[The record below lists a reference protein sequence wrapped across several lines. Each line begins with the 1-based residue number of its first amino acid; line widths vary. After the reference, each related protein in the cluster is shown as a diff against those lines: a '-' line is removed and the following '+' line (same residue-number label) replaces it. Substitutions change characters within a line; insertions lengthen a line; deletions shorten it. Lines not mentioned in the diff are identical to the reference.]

1 MDLDTLV
8 QRAKEKDPNAFDII
22 YRTYYPK
29 MVGICMNIIREDRAT
44 VDDLVHDAFIMA
56 FVSIGS
62 LRDNTKFSEWLTT
75 IVRNV
80 SLKHIEQRDR
90 IRIQPISSINAEDV
104 VLVDSS
110 SSPESDLNHKE
121 LLELISLLPEGYR
134 NILRLSVIEG
144 FSHKEIAEMLGIEPH
159 SSSSQ
164 LSRAKRFLKSMIA
177 GRMVGFIALIL
188 VPLTL
193 YFMFRQEKEQ
203 PKEIA
208 APLQLPQRGE
218 NNLNISHRDNCPLEA
233 EHSGRVSVQAPKVIE
248 RAALAKM
255 AGDSVLPSDTDSLLV
270 NPESNISHDIL
281 ITKTAEDSLDANIKD
296 SININI
302 ERIFPEI
309 NITEEHRRKSKKW
322 QFLAAGSLG
331 PALAQNVYR
340 LFAVNSSSSVLPEP
354 DTPLPN
360 YIHTWEEYCRYLK
373 AVASPNAS
381 ADTLALIEIAEHS
394 TGEITQREH
403 HDRPITFGISL
414 TKSLGRKWN
423 LETGIQYSLLNSQFY
438 MGDRDTIVDTQK
450 VHYLGIPLRVSY
462 NWTNYKRL
470 SMYSSFG
477 VTLHIPVYGKVDSR
491 YYISSQNAYSGT
503 KYFTPSLQWQ
513 TGVSLGLQYNFAPHT
528 SLFAEPTFNWFIP
541 SGSEIHTIWTEHPIM
556 FTCPFGIRITW

>member
-1 MDLDTLV
+1 MDLDTLI
-8 QRAKEKDPNAFDII
+8 QRAKEKDPKAFETI

-29 MVGICMNIIREDRAT
+29 MVGVCMNIIKEDKAT
-44 VDDLVHDAFIMA
+44 ANDLVHDAFIMA

-80 SLKHIEQRDR
+80 SLKHIEQRNR
-90 IRIQPISSINAEDV
+90 IRIQPISSINAEDMV
-104 VLVDSS
+104 FVDPS

-121 LLELISLLPEGYR
+121 LLELISLLPEGYSK
-134 NILRLSVIEG
+134 ILRLSVIEG

-164 LSRAKRFLKSMIA
+164 LSRAKRFLKSMIVGRIA
-177 GRMVGFIALIL
+177 GIIVLIL

-193 YFMFRQEKEQ
+193 YFMFRQEKGQ
-203 PKEIA
+203 QKDIA

-218 NNLNISHRDNCPLEA
+218 NVNISHRDNSPLEA
-233 EHSGRVSVQAPKVIE
+233 EHSGSISIKAPKVLE
-248 RAALAKM
+248 RV
-255 AGDSVLPSDTDSLLV
+255 VLTKLTESAVLLPDTDSLLV
-270 NPESNISHDIL
+270 VPESNISHDML
-281 ITKTAEDSLDANIKD
+281 ITETTEVSLDTEIKN

-302 ERIFPEI
+302 DRILPEI
-309 NITEEHRRKSKKW
+309 NIIEEHKRKSKKW

-340 LFAVNSSSSVLPEP
+340 LFAVNSSSSALPEP

-360 YIHTWEEYCRYLK
+360 YVRTWEEYCRYLK

-394 TGEITQREH
+394 TGEIRQREH

-414 TKSLGRKWN
+414 TKSLGRKWS

-470 SMYSSFG
+470 SMYSSLG
-477 VTLHIPVYGKVDSR
+477 VTMHIPVYGKVDSR
-491 YYISSQNAYSGT
+491 YYVSSQNSYSGS
-503 KYFTPSLQWQ
+503 KNLSPSLQWQ
-513 TGVSLGLQYNFAPHT
+513 MGVSLGLQYKFAPHT
-528 SLFAEPTFNWFIP
+528 SIFAEPTFNWFIP
-541 SGSEIHTIWTEHPIM
+541 SGSEIHTVWTEHPIM

>member
-1 MDLDTLV
+1 MDLDTLI
-8 QRAKEKDPNAFDII
+8 QRAKEKDPKAFETI
-22 YRTYYPK
+22 YWTYYPK
-29 MVGICMNIIREDRAT
+29 MVGVCMNIIKEDKAT
-44 VDDLVHDAFIMA
+44 ANDLVHDAFIMA

-80 SLKHIEQRDR
+80 SLKHIEQRNR
-90 IRIQPISSINAEDV
+90 IHIQPISSINAEDMV
-104 VLVDSS
+104 FVDLS

-121 LLELISLLPEGYR
+121 LLELISTLPEGYR
-134 NILRLSVIEG
+134 KILRLSVIEG

-164 LSRAKRFLKSMIA
+164 LTRAKRFLKSMIA
-177 GRMVGFIALIL
+177 GRIVGVIALIL

-193 YFMFRQEKEQ
+193 YFMFRQEKGQNDVVIIDAKNDKPTKLDLKDSINELCDSSEYTLVIRGSA
-203 PKEIA
+203 PVTREIA
-208 APLQLPQRGE
+208 
-218 NNLNISHRDNCPLEA
+218 
-233 EHSGRVSVQAPKVIE
+233 
-248 RAALAKM
+248 LA
-255 AGDSVLPSDTDSLLV
+255 DREPETVLPSDTDSLLV
-270 NPESNISHDIL
+270 IPESNISHDIL
-281 ITKTAEDSLDANIKD
+281 ITDTAEDSLDANIKD
-296 SININI
+296 SININLD
-302 ERIFPEI
+302 RILPEI
-309 NITEEHRRKSKKW
+309 NIIEEHKRKSKKW

-340 LFAVNSSSSVLPEP
+340 LFAVNSSSSALPEP

-360 YIHTWEEYCRYLK
+360 YVRTWEEYCRYLK

-394 TGEITQREH
+394 TGEIRQREH

-470 SMYSSFG
+470 SMYSSLG
-477 VTLHIPVYGKVDSR
+477 VTMHIPVYGKVDSR
-491 YYISSQNAYSGT
+491 YYVSSQNKYSGS
-503 KYFTPSLQWQ
+503 KYLTPSLQWQ
-513 TGVSLGLQYNFAPHT
+513 TSISVGLQYNFAPHT

-541 SGSEIHTIWTEHPIM
+541 SGSEIHTVWTEHPIM

>member
-1 MDLDTLV
+1 
-8 QRAKEKDPNAFDII
+8 
-22 YRTYYPK
+22 
-29 MVGICMNIIREDRAT
+29 MNIIREDRAT

-56 FVSIGS
+56 FVSVGS
-62 LRDNTKFSEWLTT
+62 LRDNAKFSEWLTT

-80 SLKHIEQRDR
+80 SLKHIEQRNR

-104 VLVDSS
+104 VFVDSS

-121 LLELISLLPEGYR
+121 LLELISTLPEGYSK
-134 NILRLSVIEG
+134 ILRLSVIEG

-164 LSRAKRFLKSMIA
+164 LTRAKRFLKSMIA
-177 GRMVGFIALIL
+177 GRIAGIIVLIL

-203 PKEIA
+203 QKDIA

-218 NNLNISHRDNCPLEA
+218 NDINISHRDNSPLEE
-233 EHSGRVSVQAPKVIE
+233 EHSESISIKAPKVLE
-248 RAALAKM
+248 RV
-255 AGDSVLPSDTDSLLV
+255 VLTKLTESAVLLPDTDSLLV
-270 NPESNISHDIL
+270 IPESNISHDML
-281 ITKTAEDSLDANIKD
+281 ITETTKDSLDANIKD
-296 SININI
+296 SIIININ
-302 ERIFPEI
+302 RILPEI
-309 NITEEHRRKSKKW
+309 NITEEHKRKSKKW

-340 LFAVNSSSSVLPEP
+340 LFAVNSSAIPEP
-354 DTPLPN
+354 DSPLPN
-360 YIHTWEEYCRYLK
+360 YVRTWEEYCKYLK

-394 TGEITQREH
+394 TGEIRQREH

-470 SMYSSFG
+470 SMYSSLG
-477 VTLHIPVYGKVDSR
+477 VTMHIPVYGKVDSR
-491 YYISSQNAYSGT
+491 YYVSSQNKYSGS
-503 KYFTPSLQWQ
+503 KYLTPSLQWQ
-513 TGVSLGLQYNFAPHT
+513 MGVSLGLQYKFAPHT
-528 SLFAEPTFNWFIP
+528 SIFAEPTFNWFIP
-541 SGSEIHTIWTEHPIM
+541 SGSEIHTVWTEHPIM
-556 FTCPFGIRITW
+556 FTCPFGVRITW